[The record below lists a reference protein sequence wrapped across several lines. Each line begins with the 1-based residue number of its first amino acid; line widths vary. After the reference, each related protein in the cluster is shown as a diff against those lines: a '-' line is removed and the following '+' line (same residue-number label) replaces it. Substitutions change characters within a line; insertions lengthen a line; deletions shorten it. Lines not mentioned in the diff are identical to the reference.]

1 MRPKSTDRDLPPRML
16 RRKKKLKSGKEW
28 VAYYYNGRDE
38 NNKRVEIPLGL
49 DLNEAK
55 RKWAEFECKPAP
67 IETGLLKY
75 IFEKYENEVIPLKGA
90 RTQIDNSWCLKQL
103 RPVFDKTH
111 VDAITP
117 QHIAIYRDKR
127 TAKIRANREI
137 ALLSHIFN
145 LAREWGFTKKE
156 NPCRGV
162 RKNKEKPRDFYVD
175 EQVWS
180 AVYSS
185 APTELQDAMDLAYF
199 TGQRPA
205 DVLKMTLTDVKNG
218 ALEVRQNKTS
228 KFLRILLKN
237 EDGNNTELGNV
248 IDRIKARPRKV
259 KSLSLIA
266 TPAGTPLNKPTLRI
280 RFDKARD
287 EAARRILD
295 EATDDTR
302 PEAEAL
308 AARIRQFQFRDIRP
322 KAASDI
328 ADLASAAAL
337 LGHTEQEL
345 TRKVYVRKG
354 ATVKPTR

>member
-1 MRPKSTDRDLPPRML
+1 MDLPPRML
-16 RRKKKLKSGKEW
+16 RRRKKFKSGKIWESF
-28 VAYYYNGRDE
+28 YYNGRDE
-38 NNKRVEIPLGL
+38 DGKRIEIPLGS

-55 RKWAEFECKPAP
+55 RKWAELECKPAP
-67 IETGLLKY
+67 TETGTLRH
-75 IFEKYENEVIPLKGA
+75 IFKKYEIEVVPTKA
-90 RTQIDNSWCLKQL
+90 PRTQLENQWCLKQL
-103 RPVFDKTH
+103 RPVFENTH
-111 VDAITP
+111 IDAITP
-117 QHIAIYRDKR
+117 QHIATYRDKR
-127 TAKIRANREI
+127 TAKVRANREI
-137 ALLSHIFN
+137 ALFSHIFN
-145 LAREWGFTKKE
+145 LAREWGYTTKE

-175 EQVWS
+175 ENVWA
-180 AVYSS
+180 AVYGT
-185 APTELQDAMDLAYF
+185 APSELKDAMDLAYF

-205 DVLKMTLTDVKNG
+205 DVLKMAFTDVRDG

-228 KFLRILLKN
+228 KFLRILLKRD
-237 EDGNNTELGNV
+237 DGSNTELGNV
-248 IDRIKARPRKV
+248 IDRIKSRPRKV
-259 KSLSLIA
+259 KSLSMIA

-287 EAARRILD
+287 DAARRILD

-302 PEAEAL
+302 AEAEAL

>member
-1 MRPKSTDRDLPPRML
+1 MRPKSSARDLPPRML
-16 RRKKKLKSGKEW
+16 RRRKKLKSGLIWES
-28 VAYYYNGRDE
+28 YYYNGRNDE
-38 NNKRVEIPLGL
+38 GKRIEIPLGS
-49 DLNEAK
+49 DLNQAK
-55 RKWAEFECKPAP
+55 RKWAELECTPTP
-67 IETGLLKY
+67 IETGLLKH
-75 IFEKYENEVIPLKGA
+75 IFKKYQEEIIAKKAP
-90 RTQIDNSWCLKQL
+90 RTQIDNEWCMKNL
-103 RPVFDKTH
+103 RPVFENTH
-111 VDAITP
+111 IDSITP
-117 QHIAIYRDKR
+117 QHIALYRDKR
-127 TAKIRANREI
+127 SAKVRANREI

-302 PEAEAL
+302 RDAEAL